1 MGRLRSEKID
11 QSVLGFQLNYLN
23 CRTRPTDQMTNEGD
37 VLGLVRLRYPLSV
50 RLNFGYNRH
59 ILERGCE
66 GEVPLAI
73 CGILLHSTAL
83 RCGNCGTDKRK
94 VECDMLAATCTCTCS
109 SHGELERRMI
119 SDSGGC
125 ALLVNFHAHDARRN
139 DAIGT
144 TSDEPTRTRR
154 PQTSIRLRRIEDDAS
169 EDVSSTIIIMDAAP
183 TLSATSSSDVAG
195 VSAAA
200 PLSSNRATP
209 LPVLVRVCK
218 SQMSHGCH
226 IHHLCMY

>member
-1 MGRLRSEKID
+1 MASSSIVGHD
-11 QSVLGFQLNYLN
+11 Q
-23 CRTRPTDQMTNEGD
+23 RTNEGD

-50 RLNFGYNRH
+50 RFNFGYNRH

-83 RCGNCGTDKRK
+83 RCGNFGTDKRK
-94 VECDMLAATCTCTCS
+94 VAECYAVASRHRTACMAS
-109 SHGELERRMI
+109 FRFRRMCFAELSCI
-119 SDSGGC
+119 T
-125 ALLVNFHAHDARRN
+125 H
-139 DAIGT
+139 
-144 TSDEPTRTRR
+144 TRTTTRR
-154 PQTSIRLRRIEDDAS
+154 RHDDPKQAFDYVRRIEDDAS

-209 LPVLVRVCK
+209 LPVLVRWK

-226 IHHLCMY
+226 IHHLCMYTYLQPPSFHEQ

>member
-1 MGRLRSEKID
+1 MCLVWLDYGIRY
-11 QSVLGFQLNYLN
+11 QSGSISVTIAISWRGGARGKCLWQSAGSCSIQLPFVAVIAV
-23 CRTRPTDQMTNEGD
+23 PTSGKW
-37 VLGLVRLRYPLSV
+37 SV
-50 RLNFGYNRH
+50 T
-59 ILERGCE
+59 CSQ
-66 GEVPLAI
+66 
-73 CGILLHSTAL
+73 LL
-83 RCGNCGTDKRK
+83 
-94 VECDMLAATCTCTCS
+94 CS

-226 IHHLCMY
+226 IHHLCMYTYLQPPSFHEQ

>member
-50 RLNFGYNRH
+50 RFNFGYNRH

-66 GEVPLAI
+66 GEVPLAT

-83 RCGNCGTDKRK
+83 RCGNCGTDQLVPTSGKWRW
-94 VECDMLAATCTCTCS
+94 
-109 SHGELERRMI
+109 HH

-125 ALLVNFHAHDARRN
+125 ALLASACGGLNFHARMLARRRH
-139 DAIGT
+139 AT
-144 TSDEPTRTRR
+144 TPNN
-154 PQTSIRLRRIEDDAS
+154 QTSIRLRAVHVHRIEDDAS

-209 LPVLVRVCK
+209 LPVLVRVCE

-226 IHHLCMY
+226 IHHLCMYTYLQPPSFHEQ

>member
-50 RLNFGYNRH
+50 RFNFGYNRH

-66 GEVPLAI
+66 GEVPLAT

-94 VECDMLAATCTCTCS
+94 VECASVPWHRMANCS
-109 SHGELERRMI
+109 AE
-119 SDSGGC
+119 
-125 ALLVNFHAHDARRN
+125 
-139 DAIGT
+139 
-144 TSDEPTRTRR
+144 
-154 PQTSIRLRRIEDDAS
+154 
-169 EDVSSTIIIMDAAP
+169 
-183 TLSATSSSDVAG
+183 
-195 VSAAA
+195 
-200 PLSSNRATP
+200 
-209 LPVLVRVCK
+209 
-218 SQMSHGCH
+218 
-226 IHHLCMY
+226 

>member
-50 RLNFGYNRH
+50 RFNFGYNRH

-66 GEVPLAI
+66 GEVPLAT

-94 VECDMLAATCTCTCS
+94 VEVAS
-109 SHGELERRMI
+109 FRFRRMCFAGICMVVAWWLELSI
-119 SDSGGC
+119 SC
-125 ALLVNFHAHDARRN
+125 THD
-139 DAIGT
+139 D
-144 TSDEPTRTRR
+144 DTRR
-154 PQTSIRLRRIEDDAS
+154 PQTTKQAFDYVRRIEDDAS
-169 EDVSSTIIIMDAAP
+169 EDVSSTIIIMDAAS

-209 LPVLVRVCK
+209 LPVLVRVCE

-226 IHHLCMY
+226 IHHLCMYTYLQPPSFHEQ

>member
-11 QSVLGFQLNYLN
+11 QSDLGFQLNYLN

-50 RLNFGYNRH
+50 RFNFGYNRH

-83 RCGNCGTDKRK
+83 RCGNCVPTSGKWRS
-94 VECDMLAATCTCTCS
+94 VASGIAA
-109 SHGELERRMI
+109 SHRNAWRV
-119 SDSGGC
+119 SDDSGGC
-125 ALLVNFHAHDARRN
+125 ALLNFHASCTRVRTHARRRH
-139 DAIGT
+139 DDPKQAF
-144 TSDEPTRTRR
+144 DYV
-154 PQTSIRLRRIEDDAS
+154 RRIEDDAS

-209 LPVLVRVCK
+209 LPVLVRWK

-226 IHHLCMY
+226 IHHLCMYTYLQPPSFHEQ